1 MKLLNDINNAKQK
14 LEEAKKEL
22 AEEIKAAKQLQKQ
35 NKQLLGQIDTAEKR
49 GGVLLLSDLNEDL
62 IKKLSSMTDDN
73 VFVLFCTDGTRL
85 EIHKEGLVNKKMLGR
100 IS

>member
-1 MKLLNDINNAKQK
+1 MFGKIKKLLLDIENARKSLDKEVAAANK
-14 LEEAKKEL
+14 LYKE
-22 AEEIKAAKQLQKQ
+22 
-35 NKQLLGQIDTAEKR
+35 NRQLLSRIESAEQR

-62 IKKLSSMTDDN
+62 IKKLTSMTDDN

>member
-1 MKLLNDINNAKQK
+1 MKLLNEINNAKK
-14 LEEAKKEL
+14 ELEEARKTL
-22 AEEIKAAKQLQKQ
+22 AEEVKTANKLSKE
-35 NKQLLGQIDTAEKR
+35 NKQLLGQVDAAQKR
-49 GGVLLLSDLNEDL
+49 GGVLLLSDLNEEL
-62 IKKLSSMTDDN
+62 IQKLSSMTDDN

>member
-1 MKLLNDINNAKQK
+1 MKLLNDINNAKK
-14 LEEAKKEL
+14 ELEEARKVL
-22 AEEIKAAKQLQKQ
+22 AEEVKTAKQLQKQ
-35 NKQLLGQIDTAEKR
+35 NKQLLGQIDAAEKR
-49 GGVLLLSDLNEDL
+49 GGVLLLSDLNEEL

-85 EIHKEGLVNKKMLGR
+85 EIHKEGLVNKKLLGR

>member
-1 MKLLNDINNAKQK
+1 MKILNDINNAKK
-14 LEEAKKEL
+14 ELEEAKKEL
-22 AEEIKAAKQLQKQ
+22 AEEVKAAKQLQKQ

-62 IKKLSSMTDDN
+62 IQKLASMTDDN

-85 EIHKEGLVNKKMLGR
+85 EIHKEGLVNKKILGR

>member
-1 MKLLNDINNAKQK
+1 MFGKIKKLLLDIENARKSLDKEVTAANK
-14 LEEAKKEL
+14 LHKE
-22 AEEIKAAKQLQKQ
+22 
-35 NKQLLGQIDTAEKR
+35 NRQLLSRIETAEQR
-49 GGVLLLSDLNEDL
+49 GGVLLLSDLNEEL
-62 IKKLSSMTDDN
+62 IKKLTSMTDDN